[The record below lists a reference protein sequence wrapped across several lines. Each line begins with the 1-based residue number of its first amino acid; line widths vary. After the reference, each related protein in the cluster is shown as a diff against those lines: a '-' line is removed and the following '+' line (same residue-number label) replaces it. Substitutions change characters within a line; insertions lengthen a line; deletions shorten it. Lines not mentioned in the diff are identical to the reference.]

1 MASLKGSIF
10 FRIVS
15 SLLISCILF
24 MSVKISN
31 VEALSCAE
39 PDPPLKEMV
48 YSEIV
53 FKGKFVSS
61 SKDKLHFKVQKLWKG
76 QVGNNISLYEN
87 YWTEFIPGNEYIV
100 FAGKDEGKLRPRL
113 CGNTGVASPD
123 LENQLGNIIPLTEQ
137 QPNPAPSW
145 SSILFTIAGLIFI
158 GILFYWFRK
167 KYFK

>member
-1 MASLKGSIF
+1 MELLKGSIF
-10 FRIVS
+10 LRIVS
-15 SLLISCILF
+15 SLLISCMLF
-24 MSVKISN
+24 MSVNISN

-76 QVGNNISLYEN
+76 QVGNDISLYEN
-87 YWTEFIPGNEYIV
+87 FWTEFTPGEDYIV

-123 LENQLGNIIPLTEQ
+123 LEKQLGHIIPLTQQ
-137 QPNPAPSW
+137 QPNLEPSW
-145 SSILFTIAGLIFI
+145 SGVLITIAGFVFI
-158 GILFYWFRK
+158 GISIYWIRK

>member
-1 MASLKGSIF
+1 LESLKGSILSK
-10 FRIVS
+10 ILSSVLVS
-15 SLLISCILF
+15 YVLF
-24 MSVKISN
+24 MIFNISN

-39 PDPPLKEMV
+39 LDPPLKEMV

-76 QVGNNISLYEN
+76 QVGNDISLYEN
-87 YWTEFIPGNEYIV
+87 FWTEFTPGEDYIV

-123 LENQLGNIIPLTEQ
+123 LEKQLGNIIPLTQQ
-137 QPNPAPSW
+137 QPNPEPSW

-158 GILFYWFRK
+158 GILLYWFRK